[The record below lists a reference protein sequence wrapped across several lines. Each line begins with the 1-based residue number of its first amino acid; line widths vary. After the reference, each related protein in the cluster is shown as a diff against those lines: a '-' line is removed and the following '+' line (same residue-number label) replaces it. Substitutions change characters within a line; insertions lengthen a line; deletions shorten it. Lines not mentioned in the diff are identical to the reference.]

1 MRRLF
6 FVSLLVVVMA
16 LVAAGCGG
24 SDEPAAE
31 ETPAAEPATEAPAGD
46 TWTTVTT
53 LRSTDPPNDMG
64 ILVSEPFEAS
74 GDVQLVLDMPGAGG
88 MDGVI
93 SVIIPEA
100 GTVELDAV
108 TAAESIILSGAQES
122 QIVSGFDGAYTLVVA
137 VPAEKEWAIEVQTQE

>member
-1 MRRLF
+1 MRRLY

-53 LRSTDPPNDMG
+53 LRSTDPPNNIDL
-64 ILVSEPFEAS
+64 LVSEPFEAS

-100 GTVELDAV
+100 DTVELDAV
-108 TAAESIILSGAQES
+108 TDGEAVILSGAQKSE
-122 QIVSGFDGAYTLVVA
+122 IVSGFDGSYMLVVA
-137 VPAEKEWAIEVQTQE
+137 VPGEKQWAIEVQTQQ